1 MDVSAWKTACRF
13 CGKLAETDECQEC
26 KQEFKITAITRA
38 KSTTTKSPGRQGQ
51 SRDIAANVEGNFRDE
66 AGLPS
71 ACSTQRSYF
80 P

>member
-1 MDVSAWKTACRF
+1 MF
-13 CGKLAETDECQEC
+13 LPGKRLAGFVASLRTPMHA
-26 KQEFKITAITRA
+26 KSVKNISGVTAITRA

-71 ACSTQRSYF
+71 RLFNPA
-80 P
+80 